1 MNGVRRFL
9 GGGANGSTP
18 STPEPSSPPLPS
30 STTPLFLSGKQN
42 WPPGSPTES
51 NYPPSPP
58 KTAALSFRKGSQRTP
73 LPQDDDP
80 GNSSFGSSRSSG
92 GLPSPARQNSFPNLP
107 QSPGAGPSS
116 PTRPPLPN
124 RVSQLSRKSVGYEPK
139 RSSQMLNVRDDLLMD
154 LLASEAI
161 VDSRGY
167 QILSAEEVEELKK
180 VRPPVYLVYIPHSI
194 ILPL

>member
-9 GGGANGSTP
+9 GGGANGSNP
-18 STPEPSSPPLPS
+18 STPEPSSPPTLPN
-30 STTPLFLSGKQN
+30 TAPLFLSGSKPN

-58 KTAALSFRKGSQRTP
+58 KTAALSFRKISQKP
-73 LPQDDDP
+73 VLLQDEDA
-80 GNSSFGSSRSSG
+80 GNSSFSSSRSSG
-92 GLPSPARQNSFPNLP
+92 GMPSPGRQNSFPP

-116 PTRPPLPN
+116 PSRPALPS

-167 QILSAEEVEELKK
+167 QVLGAEEVEELKK
-180 VRPPVYLVYIPHSI
+180 VCSIVFPLHNLTQPPS
-194 ILPL
+194 